1 MAFDGQP
8 FREEGEDGELRPSY
22 ANLLRALAGTDLRGL
37 SARVNR
43 HLAERDVTFGTRPFI
58 VHPIPR
64 LITAREW
71 EELAAGL
78 AQRARALN
86 HFLLD
91 AYGERRIVEAG
102 IVSSEGIRAAE
113 GVETDLEGRLPS
125 AVPPAAVIGFDV
137 VREPSGRFLVLEDNL
152 RT

>member
-8 FREEGEDGELRPSY
+8 FREEGEDGALRPGY
-22 ANLLRALAGTDLRGL
+22 GDLFGALAGMDLRDL

-58 VHPIPR
+58 VDPIPR
-64 LITAREW
+64 LITAEEW

-91 AYGERRIVEAG
+91 AYGEQRIVDAG
-102 IVSSEGIRAAE
+102 IVSTEGIRAAE
-113 GVETDLEGRLPS
+113 GFEPDLVGSLPS
-125 AVPPAAVIGFDV
+125 AAPLAAVIGFDV